1 LVTTHRGASTLGCLF
16 TLLMIAVV
24 VYFGINIG
32 GTYWR
37 YYEFQDDMKQE
48 VRFASH
54 NADPAILK
62 TLRAEAD
69 SLGLPDDASDIT
81 VRRTP
86 NSITIDAEY
95 DERIEVPGYSR
106 LVHFHPRAAGTL

>member
-1 LVTTHRGASTLGCLF
+1 LVTTRRGASTLGCVF
-16 TLLMIAVV
+16 TLLIIAVV

-48 VRFASH
+48 IRFASH
-54 NADPAILK
+54 NADPSIIK

-81 VRRTP
+81 LRRTQ
-86 NSITIDAEY
+86 NAISIDAEY
-95 DERIEVPGYSR
+95 DDHIELPGYSR
-106 LVHFHPRAAGTL
+106 LVHFHPHAAGTL